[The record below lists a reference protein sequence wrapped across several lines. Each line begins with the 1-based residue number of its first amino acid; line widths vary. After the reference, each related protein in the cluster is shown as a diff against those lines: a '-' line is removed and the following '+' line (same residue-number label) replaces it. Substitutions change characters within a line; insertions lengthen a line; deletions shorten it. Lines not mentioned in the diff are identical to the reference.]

1 MNSTFFAY
9 AAFVVFV
16 LLCLLVDLK
25 VLHRDPEKVGFKD
38 AAITTGVWVGIAI
51 LFAIGVFVFEGSQRG
66 TEFLTAYL
74 IEESLSVDNIF
85 VFVLLFGFFAVPP
98 SAQHRVLFYGVLG
111 AQLFR
116 GLFIAA
122 GVSLIHR
129 FEFTIFVFGGFL
141 VVSGLRLL
149 RPSAES
155 VDVEH
160 NRTLRLVRR
169 LVPMTEFYDGDK
181 LFTKRNGKRIA
192 TPLIAVLA
200 VIEVTDLV
208 FAVDSIPAVL
218 SISRDTFIVFTSNI
232 LAILGLRSLYFLL
245 AGIID
250 KFRFL
255 QIGLAIVLVFVGAK
269 MLIAEVWHVP
279 TWLSLA
285 VIAVALAAA
294 VAASVRADRLHP
306 EDISQLTQELTED

>member
-1 MNSTFFAY
+1 MNGTFFAY
-9 AAFVVFV
+9 AAFVAFV
-16 LLCLLVDLK
+16 VLCLVVDLK
-25 VLHRDPEKVGFKD
+25 VLHRGHERVGLR
-38 AAITTGVWVGIAI
+38 AAAWSTAGWVGIAV
-51 LFAIGVFVFEGSQRG
+51 LFGIGVFVFEGSARG
-66 TEFLTAYL
+66 TEFITAYL

-85 VFVLLFGFFAVPP
+85 VFVLLFGFFAVPS

-111 AQLFR
+111 AQVFR

-129 FEFTIFVFGGFL
+129 FEFTIFVFGAFL
-141 VVSGLRLL
+141 VASGLRLL
-149 RPSAES
+149 RSEGEA
-155 VDVEH
+155 VDVAN

-169 LVPMTEFYDGDK
+169 FVPMTDTYDGDK
-181 LFTKRNGKRIA
+181 LVTRVDGRRVA

-245 AGIID
+245 AD
-250 KFRFL
+250 VVTKFHLLR
-255 QIGLAIVLVFVGAK
+255 IGLAATLTFVGAK
-269 MLIAEVWHVP
+269 MLASHWVHIP
-279 TWLSLA
+279 TLLSLL
-285 VIAVALAAA
+285 VVASCIGASICASLRWPAAEP
-294 VAASVRADRLHP
+294 VEVPAAP
-306 EDISQLTQELTED
+306 

>member
-1 MNSTFFAY
+1 VVNSTFWAY
-9 AAFVVFV
+9 AGFVAFVLV
-16 LLCLLVDLK
+16 CLVVDLK
-25 VLHRDPEKVGFKD
+25 VLHRGTARVGLRD
-38 AAITTGVWVGIAI
+38 AAVTTGVWVGIAV
-51 LFAIGVFVFEGSQRG
+51 LFGIGVFVFEGSQKG
-66 TEFLTAYL
+66 TEFITAYL

-85 VFVLLFGFFAVPP
+85 VFVLLFGFFAVPA

-129 FEFTIFVFGGFL
+129 FEFTIFVFGAFL
-141 VVSGLRLL
+141 VASGLRLL
-149 RPSAES
+149 RSEGEA
-155 VDVEH
+155 VDVES

-169 LVPMTEFYDGDK
+169 LIPMTEEYDGDK
-181 LFTKRNGKRIA
+181 LFTRRNGRRIA

-245 AGIID
+245 AD
-250 KFRFL
+250 VVTKFHLLR
-255 QIGLAIVLVFVGAK
+255 IGLAATLTFVGAK
-269 MLIAEVWHVP
+269 MLASHWFHIP
-279 TWLSLA
+279 TLLSLA
-285 VIAVALAAA
+285 VVAACIGTSIWASLHWPAPEEAAA
-294 VAASVRADRLHP
+294 AEAAVPR
-306 EDISQLTQELTED
+306 

>member
-1 MNSTFFAY
+1 MNGTFWAY
-9 AAFVVFV
+9 AGFVAFVLV
-16 LLCLLVDLK
+16 CLTVDLK
-25 VLHRDPEKVGFKD
+25 VLHRGDAPVGLRG
-38 AAITTGVWVGIAI
+38 AALTTAAWVGIAV
-51 LFAIGVFVFEGSQRG
+51 LFGVGVFVFRGPTRG
-66 TEFLTAYL
+66 TEFITAYL

-85 VFVLLFGFFAVPP
+85 VFVLLFGFFAVPH

-111 AQLFR
+111 AQVFR

-129 FEFTIFVFGGFL
+129 FEFTIFVFGAFL
-141 VVSGLRLL
+141 VFSGLRLL
-149 RPSAES
+149 RAEGEA
-155 VDVEH
+155 VDVES

-169 LVPMTEFYDGDK
+169 FVPMTDQYDGDK
-181 LFTKRNGKRIA
+181 FFTKRNGRRIA

-245 AGIID
+245 AD
-250 KFRFL
+250 VVTKFHLLR
-255 QIGLAIVLVFVGAK
+255 IGLAATLTFVGAK
-269 MLIAEVWHVP
+269 MLVSHWVHIP
-279 TWLSLA
+279 TLVSLA
-285 VIAVALAAA
+285 VIAACIGTSIW
-294 VAASVRADRLHP
+294 ASLKWPAP
-306 EDISQLTQELTED
+306 ERV

>member
-1 MNSTFFAY
+1 VNGTFLAY
-9 AAFVVFV
+9 AGFVAFV
-16 LLCLLVDLK
+16 LLCLFVDLK
-25 VLHRDPEKVGFKD
+25 VLHRGTARVGLRD
-38 AAITTGVWVGIAI
+38 AALTTAGWVGIAV
-51 LFAIGVFVFEGSQRG
+51 LFGIGVFVFQGAARG
-66 TEFLTAYL
+66 TEFITAYL

-85 VFVLLFGFFAVPP
+85 VFVLLFGFFAVPT

-111 AQLFR
+111 AQVFR

-129 FEFTIFVFGGFL
+129 FEFTIFVFGAFL
-141 VVSGLRLL
+141 VASGIRLL
-149 RPSAES
+149 RSEGDA

-169 LVPMTEFYDGDK
+169 FVPMTDTYDGDK
-181 LFTKRNGKRIA
+181 LLTRRNGRLIA
-192 TPLIAVLA
+192 TPLVAVLA

-245 AGIID
+245 AD
-250 KFRFL
+250 VVTKFHLLR
-255 QIGLAIVLVFVGAK
+255 IGLAATLTFVGVK
-269 MLIAEVWHVP
+269 MLASHWVHIP
-279 TWLSLA
+279 TLASLV
-285 VIAVALAAA
+285 VIAACIGTSIWASLRWPAPETVVTEVAAA
-294 VAASVRADRLHP
+294 P
-306 EDISQLTQELTED
+306 

>member
-1 MNSTFFAY
+1 VNSTVLAY
-9 AAFVVFV
+9 VAFVAFVVV
-16 LLCLLVDLK
+16 CLLVDLK
-25 VLHRDPEKVGFKD
+25 VLHRDPTRVGMRD
-38 AAITTGVWVGIAI
+38 AAITTGVWVGIAV
-51 LFAIGVFVFEGSQRG
+51 LFGIGVFVVDGSQRG
-66 TEFLTAYL
+66 TEFITAYL

-149 RPSAES
+149 RPAAEG

-181 LFTKRNGKRIA
+181 LFTKRNGRRIA
-192 TPLIAVLA
+192 TPLVAVLA

-232 LAILGLRSLYFLL
+232 LAILGLRSMYFLL
-245 AGIID
+245 AGVVT
-250 KFRFL
+250 KFHLLRF
-255 QIGLAIVLVFVGAK
+255 GLAATLTFVGLK
-269 MLIAEVWHVP
+269 MVASHWFHVSTLVSLCVVALCIGTSIWASLRWPAPDKAEVPV
-279 TWLSLA
+279 
-285 VIAVALAAA
+285 
-294 VAASVRADRLHP
+294 
-306 EDISQLTQELTED
+306 EG

>member
-1 MNSTFFAY
+1 VDSTFFAY
-9 AAFVVFV
+9 AAFVAFV

-25 VLHRDPEKVGFKD
+25 VLHRDPSRVGFRD
-38 AAITTGVWVGIAI
+38 AAITTGVWVGIAV
-51 LFAIGVFVFEGSQRG
+51 LFGIGVFLFEGSAKG
-66 TEFLTAYL
+66 TEFITAYL

-111 AQLFR
+111 AQVFR

-129 FEFTIFVFGGFL
+129 FEFTIFVFGAFL
-141 VVSGLRLL
+141 VFSGLRLL
-149 RPSAES
+149 KPGGDN

-181 LFTKRNGKRIA
+181 LVTKVDGRRIA
-192 TPLIAVLA
+192 TPLVAVLA

-245 AGIID
+245 AGVVT
-250 KFRFL
+250 KFHLLRY
-255 QIGLAIVLVFVGAK
+255 GLAATLTFVGLK
-269 MLIAEVWHVP
+269 MLASHWFHVS
-279 TWLSLA
+279 TGASLL
-285 VIAVALAAA
+285 V
-294 VAASVRADRLHP
+294 VAACIGTSIWASLHWP
-306 EDISQLTQELTED
+306 ASDEIEVPAA

>member
-1 MNSTFFAY
+1 MDSTFLAY
-9 AAFVVFV
+9 AGFVVFV
-16 LLCLLVDLK
+16 LCCLLIDLK
-25 VLHRDPEKVGFKD
+25 VLHRDATQVGIRD
-38 AAITTGVWVGIAI
+38 AAVTTAVWVGIAVV
-51 LFAIGVFVFEGSQRG
+51 FCAGVFLFEGSRRG
-66 TEFLTAYL
+66 TEFATAYL

-111 AQLFR
+111 AQVFR

-149 RPSAES
+149 RPGADD

-169 LVPMTEFYDGDK
+169 FVPMTEFYDSDK
-181 LFTKRNGKRIA
+181 FFTKRNAKRVA
-192 TPLIAVLA
+192 TPLVAVLA

-245 AGIID
+245 AD
-250 KFRFL
+250 VVTKFHLLRF
-255 QIGLAIVLVFVGAK
+255 GLAATLTFVGLK
-269 MLIAEVWHVP
+269 MLASHWFQMP
-279 TWLSLA
+279 TLLSLL
-285 VIAVALAAA
+285 VVATCIGTSIW
-294 VAASVRADRLHP
+294 ASLRWPAPVEIP
-306 EDISQLTQELTED
+306 